1 MIFFTWTFVATITV
15 VCVFTESELRRAR
28 RTYLDK

>member
-1 MIFFTWTFVATITV
+1 MIFLTWTFVAIITA

-28 RTYLDK
+28 KTYLDK